1 MEYVDFIEQ
10 LKTHVAQEDL
20 LAISNDVN
28 ELRTKFNDYVLEEE
42 RKQQVAQLKE
52 DASKEADE
60 SLDQSSEEVLSND
73 ALLELKE
80 SFYEIYNDYKK
91 KKKEIIDAR
100 NETESKNLTA
110 KRALIAQLQKV
121 VTTEENIG
129 TAFAS
134 FKEIQENWKV
144 IGDIPRA
151 KRNEIQ
157 AEYSKLLEDFFYN
170 IKIYKELKDHDFHRN
185 YQLKTEVI
193 ERLKALIEIK
203 SIKEVE
209 SQLKSIQNDW
219 EDIGPVPN
227 EKWEAVKDAYWTEV
241 RSSYER
247 INRFYDDRR
256 SKQQENLKKKQAL
269 LETIDAI
276 SNSIET
282 LSSVK
287 EWDAKTSEILA
298 IQKEWKTIGFGPK
311 KENDEIWKAFRASCD
326 VFFDA
331 KKVFFGKVN
340 EAFDGIAKKKQVLIE
355 KAVELSSSTEWKETA
370 NKLIQLQKQ
379 WKTIGHSGRKNEQK
393 LWKAFREAC
402 DNFFNARKAYFDDQD
417 KAFENNLADKEALL
431 TEIQAYKLPADKKE
445 ALTALKAY
453 SDKFN
458 AIGKVPMRQKDGVFK
473 RFKGAMDTHY
483 GALKVEGSEKNA
495 IMFKAKIDTIQ
506 SSPDAA
512 RMFRNMKNDLRK
524 DIEKHQKEITLL
536 GNNLGFF
543 ANSKGADALKKDV
556 EKKINR
562 AQKTIDDI
570 KQKLKLIPNE

>member
-193 ERLKALIEIK
+193 TFI
-203 SIKEVE
+203 
-209 SQLKSIQNDW
+209 
-219 EDIGPVPN
+219 
-227 EKWEAVKDAYWTEV
+227 
-241 RSSYER
+241 
-247 INRFYDDRR
+247 F
-256 SKQQENLKKKQAL
+256 
-269 LETIDAI
+269 
-276 SNSIET
+276 
-282 LSSVK
+282 
-287 EWDAKTSEILA
+287 
-298 IQKEWKTIGFGPK
+298 
-311 KENDEIWKAFRASCD
+311 
-326 VFFDA
+326 
-331 KKVFFGKVN
+331 
-340 EAFDGIAKKKQVLIE
+340 
-355 KAVELSSSTEWKETA
+355 
-370 NKLIQLQKQ
+370 
-379 WKTIGHSGRKNEQK
+379 
-393 LWKAFREAC
+393 
-402 DNFFNARKAYFDDQD
+402 
-417 KAFENNLADKEALL
+417 
-431 TEIQAYKLPADKKE
+431 
-445 ALTALKAY
+445 
-453 SDKFN
+453 
-458 AIGKVPMRQKDGVFK
+458 
-473 RFKGAMDTHY
+473 
-483 GALKVEGSEKNA
+483 
-495 IMFKAKIDTIQ
+495 
-506 SSPDAA
+506 
-512 RMFRNMKNDLRK
+512 
-524 DIEKHQKEITLL
+524 
-536 GNNLGFF
+536 
-543 ANSKGADALKKDV
+543 
-556 EKKINR
+556 KKIITYIH
-562 AQKTIDDI
+562 KFSTIKWFFIGLLNYDY
-570 KQKLKLIPNE
+570 LVVNVF